1 MSLPNDFL
9 YPQYLVMCFLC
20 NQFGDLVE
28 ERNFYIFA
36 SRSSALSFIKTY
48 EKQLLDELHSDSFDS
63 YTDALSPAFRLYHL
77 TRAKF

>member
-1 MSLPNDFL
+1 MRLIFQRFGSVHFFADLPAF
-9 YPQYLVMCFLC
+9 
-20 NQFGDLVE
+20 
-28 ERNFYIFA
+28 
-36 SRSSALSFIKTY
+36 SFIKTY